1 MKSSSCSK
9 LYVSFSYQDRAV
21 KIGKQ
26 EQYWRIKAP
35 PAAGAPYD
43 RLSDLLHTKV
53 RESVYPPML
62 LMSAVNILNRIV
74 SHILPI

>member
-1 MKSSSCSK
+1 M
-9 LYVSFSYQDRAV
+9 

-53 RESVYPPML
+53 WELYIDVLSEFIKQNCFTYPINGV
-62 LMSAVNILNRIV
+62 AKIIKVRIKLNV
-74 SHILPI
+74 SHFAHSIL

>member
-1 MKSSSCSK
+1 MKSSSSK
-9 LYVSFSYQDRAV
+9 LYVSVSYQDRAV

-62 LMSAVNILNRIV
+62 LMSAVNLLNRIV